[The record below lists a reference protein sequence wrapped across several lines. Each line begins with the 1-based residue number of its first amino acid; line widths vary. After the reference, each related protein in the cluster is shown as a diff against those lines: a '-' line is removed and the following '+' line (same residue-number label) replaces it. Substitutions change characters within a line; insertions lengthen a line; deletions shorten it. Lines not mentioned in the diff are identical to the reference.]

1 MEQAG
6 VSARC
11 VCVCAGLCAYVC
23 VYVHMCVRACVRVC
37 VIEWE
42 EYRRA
47 EREGGRKLPRSGCA
61 RGTGVLQLSAAVPQ
75 PRRLLRAG
83 SALRLT
89 SQMCQKTPW
98 GRPGHRPGTLSC
110 SGVDGTER
118 SLSL

>member
-1 MEQAG
+1 M
-6 VSARC
+6 SARC

-47 EREGGRKLPRSGCA
+47 KREGGRKLPKSGCA

-75 PRRLLRAG
+75 QRRLLRAG

-98 GRPGHRPGTLSC
+98 GHPGHRPGTLSC